1 MSDAGR
7 HERAVAQSFGF
18 AQEAAANG
26 DFINATELRV
36 VEVVDGGL
44 PAEWERTRE
53 YWVDRQRSAQP
64 HYDPTIP
71 PLTMLERGSDRWF
84 GE

>member
-26 DFINATELRV
+26 DLTDV
-36 VEVVDGGL
+36 VGRLVVGAVGGGL
-44 PAEWERTRE
+44 PSGWGLTRE
-53 YWVDRQRSAQP
+53 YWVDRQRSAEP
-64 HYDPTIP
+64 RHDPTIP